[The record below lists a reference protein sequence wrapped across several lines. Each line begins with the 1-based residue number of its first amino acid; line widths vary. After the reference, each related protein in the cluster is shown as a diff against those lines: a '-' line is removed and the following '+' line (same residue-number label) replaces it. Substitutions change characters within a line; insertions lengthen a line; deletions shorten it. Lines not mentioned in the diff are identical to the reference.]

1 MSEDDYRIDYTKR
14 YDFHNQLLLSE
25 EEYSKLNQDDL
36 IKLMY
41 ADSKNFILDI
51 PNPDDGRLYYKRLG
65 LFLDKNYSKIDDA
78 FDLMDSILK
87 GTCEFDSFKEILLL
101 YLNRCLEEKKFI
113 TINRTIQN
121 IFNFNLRS
129 DIQILNFISLDSGF
143 MSNAYEL
150 NQFINDNFISKLEND
165 RLKNSLLRKILFDY
179 LHPNNKKVHDSYVEP
194 YLKEIKDIGLDKI
207 FKYYDYLIKNKFHFN
222 PIDNNRFYFLHK
234 ELDFKDLNFKFYKSN
249 NKNIEPDS
257 YDYNRNSE
265 LYNFLIKNHLDKS
278 KVDEEKI
285 LNLVLYISSCNSLDS
300 NSFIKN
306 SQSKIIDLVNE
317 YDLLIIDKEV
327 HFSEISFLSGRYIN
341 NPKINV
347 KLKDADNFNDMLD
360 VVGLDNFLKI
370 LYQIEFKEKANIIS
384 DIKDKYYD
392 EINSLRNEH
401 IELNSPYV
409 VIFESID
416 SKVEDVKKKK
426 LRNF

>member
-1 MSEDDYRIDYTKR
+1 M
-14 YDFHNQLLLSE
+14 
-25 EEYSKLNQDDL
+25 
-36 IKLMY
+36 
-41 ADSKNFILDI
+41 
-51 PNPDDGRLYYKRLG
+51 
-65 LFLDKNYSKIDDA
+65 
-78 FDLMDSILK
+78 
-87 GTCEFDSFKEILLL
+87 
-101 YLNRCLEEKKFI
+101 
-113 TINRTIQN
+113 
-121 IFNFNLRS
+121 
-129 DIQILNFISLDSGF
+129 
-143 MSNAYEL
+143 
-150 NQFINDNFISKLEND
+150 
-165 RLKNSLLRKILFDY
+165 
-179 LHPNNKKVHDSYVEP
+179 
-194 YLKEIKDIGLDKI
+194 
-207 FKYYDYLIKNKFHFN
+207 
-222 PIDNNRFYFLHK
+222 HK

-360 VVGLDNFLKI
+360 VVGLDNF
-370 LYQIEFKEKANIIS
+370 IS
-384 DIKDKYYD
+384 
-392 EINSLRNEH
+392 S
-401 IELNSPYV
+401 
-409 VIFESID
+409 
-416 SKVEDVKKKK
+416 
-426 LRNF
+426 